1 MGQRKGLG
9 KVSKAI
15 SPKTGSD
22 FKSAKSDNLGSAED
36 CCLFCLLL
44 RNKPTVQSKKYVS

>member
-1 MGQRKGLG
+1 MGLG

-22 FKSAKSDNLGSAED
+22 FKTAKSDNFGSAED
-36 CCLFCLLL
+36 CCLFYLLL
-44 RNKPTVQSKKYVS
+44 RKNQQYKVKKYVS